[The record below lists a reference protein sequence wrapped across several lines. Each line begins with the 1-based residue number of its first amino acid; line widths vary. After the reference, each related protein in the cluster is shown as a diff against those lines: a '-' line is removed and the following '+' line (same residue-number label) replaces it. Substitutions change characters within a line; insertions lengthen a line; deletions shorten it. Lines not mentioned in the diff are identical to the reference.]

1 MKKIT
6 ILIFLLL
13 GAAVNAKDKA
23 PAVAPDEGLWTKIDQ
38 LNRKI
43 VNTKKPISEEAFANL
58 LQEAV
63 ALLRSKEMENDYEK
77 IRAAAFKNDDF
88 TIVDKLEARA
98 QPGIFVTYQ
107 GDWARR
113 EVSFETFK
121 SLVTKN
127 SNLDKFLN
135 SYEKYTLYLFD
146 KSPIPSFE
154 QGCLAIEFDV
164 DRGDDPY
171 ENKLKSKLKP
181 FVADLQN
188 LRKTLKQKFLL
199 SAIDLA
205 IKCLESQ

>member
-88 TIVDKLEARA
+88 TIVDKLEAS
-98 QPGIFVTYQ
+98 
-107 GDWARR
+107 D
-113 EVSFETFK
+113 
-121 SLVTKN
+121 
-127 SNLDKFLN
+127 
-135 SYEKYTLYLFD
+135 
-146 KSPIPSFE
+146 
-154 QGCLAIEFDV
+154 
-164 DRGDDPY
+164 
-171 ENKLKSKLKP
+171 
-181 FVADLQN
+181 
-188 LRKTLKQKFLL
+188 
-199 SAIDLA
+199 
-205 IKCLESQ
+205 